1 MSSCHVT
8 HVETP
13 HPAGSPSA
21 NTGPRSLYVDCL
33 GFNMH
38 VTEWGDPDAPAVI
51 CWHGLARTG
60 RDFDDLAR
68 HLSPRWRVL
77 CPDTI
82 GRGLSQW
89 SPQPDR
95 DYRFAV
101 YADIAWAMMQAL
113 GIERAHWV
121 GTSMGGA
128 IGMVCAAGLHIPA
141 LSGRLQSLVLND
153 MAPEIA
159 SAAVERIKAY
169 AGQPP
174 TFATVPELEAFFRL
188 AYAPFGE
195 LSDAQWRHLTETST
209 RRLPDGRVTPHY
221 DPGITRQFFQPPAEY
236 ALWPHYDALT
246 MPVLMLRG
254 AASDLIERSTLAT
267 MRKRG
272 PGAQGLL
279 QVEEIDGCGHAPAL
293 NVPAQMQLVEDF
305 LVRAAHTPAKIAG

>member
-1 MSSCHVT
+1 MSAHT
-8 HVETP
+8 ALAH
-13 HPAGSPSA
+13 
-21 NTGPRSLYVDCL
+21 PRSLYLDCL
-33 GFNMH
+33 GFNVH
-38 VTEWGDPDAPAVI
+38 VTEWGDPQAPAVI

-68 HLSPRWRVL
+68 HLSTRWRVI

-89 SPQPDR
+89 SPEPDR

-101 YADIAWAMMQAL
+101 YAEIAHALMQGL

-128 IGMVCAAGLHIPA
+128 IGMVCAAGLHIA
-141 LSGRLQSLVLND
+141 SLKGRIQSLVLND

-174 TFATVPELEAFFRL
+174 SFATVPELEAFFRV
-188 AYAPFGE
+188 AYAPFGQ
-195 LSDAQWRHLTETST
+195 LSDAQWRHLAETST
-209 RRLPDGRVTPHY
+209 RRLPDGRLTPHY
-221 DPGITRQFFQPPAEY
+221 DPGITRQFFQPPEEY
-236 ALWPHYDALT
+236 ALWPHYDALD

-254 AASDLIERSTLAT
+254 ADSDLIERATLHT
-267 MRKRG
+267 MRTRG
-272 PGAQGLL
+272 PGTRGLL
-279 QVEEIDGCGHAPAL
+279 RIEEIAGCGHAPAL
-293 NVPAQMQLVEDF
+293 NVPEQMDLVAHF
-305 LVRAAHTPAKIAG
+305 ISAAADSAAKIAG